1 MPICHIPEMI
11 VKAECHG
18 MNKHW
23 KTIEQLA
30 LDLGQKPVTV
40 RKWKSRGRVPYWIRL
55 DILDRA
61 KAKRQKLPREAF
73 DS

>member
-1 MPICHIPEMI
+1 
-11 VKAECHG
+11 

-61 KAKRQKLPREAF
+61 KVKRQKLPREAF